1 LVATSGDSTIS
12 RRHFARSTFASA
24 ISVGS
29 RSARALAP
37 NLPADLARLEAESGG
52 RLGVAVLDS
61 ATGALTGHRV
71 SERFPLC
78 STFKL
83 LGAAALL
90 SRVDAG
96 EERSLMN
103 HGAGYSTD

>member
-1 LVATSGDSTIS
+1 MIS
-12 RRHFARSTFASA
+12 RRHFARGTFAFA

-29 RSARALAP
+29 RSAPALAP
-37 NLPADLARLEAESGG
+37 NLPADLARIEAESGG

-61 ATGALTGHRV
+61 ATGAQAGHRTG
-71 SERFPLC
+71 ERFPLR

-83 LGAAALL
+83 LAAAALL
-90 SRVDAG
+90 ARVDAG

-103 HGAGYSTD
+103 HGAGCSTG

>member
-1 LVATSGDSTIS
+1 MIS
-12 RRHFARSTFASA
+12 RRHFARGTFAFA

-61 ATGALTGHRV
+61 ATGAVAGPGRGLSHAVAAVGRPKKCRHCLRW
-71 SERFPLC
+71 PPHC
-78 STFKL
+78 GSTVM
-83 LGAAALL
+83 L
-90 SRVDAG
+90 SVC
-96 EERSLMN
+96 
-103 HGAGYSTD
+103 